1 MVGHG
6 VSTGIQA
13 LAAQMFAPEE
23 DSLFHLCWYGTGVGL
38 RTLGARLKSGFSFDF
53 EAFEQLIN
61 PRPILITSFYS
72 PLDTLEL
79 DLKPSLL
86 VSP

>member
-13 LAAQMFAPEE
+13 LAAQMCAPEE
-23 DSLFHLCWYGTGVGL
+23 DSLFYARWCGTGVGL
-38 RTLGARLKSGFSFDF
+38 RTPGARLKGGFPFDF

-61 PRPILITSFYS
+61 QRPILITSFYS

-79 DLKPSLL
+79 DPKPSLL